1 MFPNRYPLRHYI
13 PALESVVVNDG
24 CMDNFDSDIATNLFL
39 FFREDIVQL
48 IRSPFQ
54 WDKPEMCQ
62 LHIMSMIISLVL
74 IVILKRPQYDSLW
87 HLVCSASL
95 PITNKFRLRHIAN
108 NRPLFAALVIQLPLS
123 LTQFHRFHHCLPH
136 DHCC

>member
-1 MFPNRYPLRHYI
+1 MRHYK
-13 PALESVVVNDG
+13 PALESVAVNDG

-54 WDKPEMCQ
+54 WDKPEKRQ
-62 LHIMSMIISLVL
+62 LHIMSMFISLVL

-87 HLVCSASL
+87 HLVCPASR
-95 PITNKFRLRHIAN
+95 PTTNKISTSSHF
-108 NRPLFAALVIQLPLS
+108 Q
-123 LTQFHRFHHCLPH
+123 
-136 DHCC
+136 

>member
-1 MFPNRYPLRHYI
+1 MRHYK

-24 CMDNFDSDIATNLFL
+24 CMDNFDSDIATNLFV

-108 NRPLFAALVIQLPLS
+108 NPTIICSSGNTVTSKSDSILS
-123 LTQFHRFHHCLPH
+123 LSSLPSP
-136 DHCC
+136 